1 MEKKENLNVVLE
13 VKASNYE
20 NGKLKNVF
28 GGKAQITKEDDGRT
42 EQNDEDTVIIRTSD
56 CGTPKMEADYQ
67 SVSIGKGEV
76 KTNIELELNG
86 KTADAKGG
94 LIDAIAASAK
104 LTKADAGREL
114 DKAIE
119 DLLVLKAERA
129 CDSGCAN
136 VETTYTTKTHE
147 IAE

>member
-1 MEKKENLNVVLE
+1 MEKEKNLNVVLE

-42 EQNDEDTVIIRTSD
+42 SQNDEDSVIIRTSD

-76 KTNIELELNG
+76 KTDIELELKG
-86 KTADAKGG
+86 QTADARGA
-94 LIDAIAASAK
+94 LIDAIAAGAK
-104 LTKADAGREL
+104 LTKADAGRAL

-119 DLLVLKAERA
+119 DKLALTAERD
-129 CDSGCAN
+129 CNSGCAK
-136 VETTYTTKTHE
+136 VETTYTTKTRE